1 MGLRAKASAF
11 AHPRAPHL
19 AALRSRPFTAAV
31 EILIPSTTDDD
42 GALRPRADASSAL
55 DACGDAER
63 AGVPEFYVARM
74 TIEELLSRDFVE
86 AHARGRSASLSA
98 VCVDAR
104 IDAEDVACVTPC
116 GRAHFSLTPSSHA
129 RLGVTGEPRD
139 RGTAKHHAV
148 VNLRRRGHDDKGS
161 HFHDR
166 LRVNA
171 AAMTAAD
178 GAEASKRATY
188 LCAHSVDGEPA
199 RMTFPDGVDARA
211 GVLAYSSRAAGAAAG
226 EEPPPPPPSSF
237 YPESRGVSDGGE
249 DAAAAL
255 ASFHEYVGHDIVRVR
270 RRRRRRG
277 GAPLGRTPGVETR
290 GGGVVVLSRR
300 GERRRGAVGG
310 GHGVGVRGRPERGE
324 GGRVRGAEWHEESS
338 QGRRW
343 VGGRHHVRR
352 PPRRRVRDVLQ
363 PVTADDSIRSRV
375 SDLLVGRQ
383 RERGRVRR
391 RVTRGDNQ
399 ILY

>member
-42 GALRPRADASSAL
+42 GAPRPRADASSAL
-55 DACGDAER
+55 DALDADGG
-63 AGVPEFYVARM
+63 GVPDFYIARM

-129 RLGVTGEPRD
+129 RLGVTGERRD

-148 VNLRRRGHDDKGS
+148 VNLRRKDYEPGS
-161 HFHDR
+161 PFHDR
-166 LRVNA
+166 LRANA

-178 GAEASKRATY
+178 GAEASKRAY

-199 RMTFPDGVDARA
+199 RMTFPDGVDARP
-211 GVLAYSSRAAGAAAG
+211 GVLAYSSRVAGGAAAAAAAAAAG
-226 EEPPPPPPSSF
+226 EPPPPPPSSF
-237 YPESRGVSDGGE
+237 YPGSRGVSDGGEDASE

-255 ASFHEYVGHDIVRVR
+255 ASFHEYVGAISCGCDVGGDAVEAHRWEGLLGPRRVEAALSFCR
-270 RRRRRRG
+270 DAVTAGAAPWAALTAWGFADDPSAEWAG
-277 GAPLGRTPGVETR
+277 GKVKGGKGGNAPRSGMRSHR
-290 GGGVVVLSRR
+290 GGGGGWGDDITFVVL
-300 GERRRGAVGG
+300 
-310 GHGVGVRGRPERGE
+310 P
-324 GGRVRGAEWHEESS
+324 
-338 QGRRW
+338 
-343 VGGRHHVRR
+343 
-352 PPRRRVRDVLQ
+352 
-363 PVTADDSIRSRV
+363 
-375 SDLLVGRQ
+375 
-383 RERGRVRR
+383 
-391 RVTRGDNQ
+391 GDGYVMYSNP
-399 ILY
+399 

>member
-129 RLGVTGEPRD
+129 RLGVTGERRD

-211 GVLAYSSRAAGAAAG
+211 GVLAYSSRAAGAAAR

-255 ASFHEYVGHDIVRVR
+255 ASFHEYVGMISCGCDVGGDVVEAHRWEGLLGSRRVEAALSFCR
-270 RRRRRRG
+270 DAVNGGAAPWAAVTAWGFADDPSAEKAGGCAARSGMMSHRRG
-277 GAPLGRTPGVETR
+277 GGGLGDDITF
-290 GGGVVVLSRR
+290 VVLP
-300 GERRRGAVGG
+300 GDGYVMY
-310 GHGVGVRGRPERGE
+310 
-324 GGRVRGAEWHEESS
+324 SS
-338 QGRRW
+338 
-343 VGGRHHVRR
+343 
-352 PPRRRVRDVLQ
+352 P
-363 PVTADDSIRSRV
+363 
-375 SDLLVGRQ
+375 
-383 RERGRVRR
+383 
-391 RVTRGDNQ
+391 
-399 ILY
+399 